1 MRRRFLHL
9 ALCVLGA
16 AAGVASGI
24 SAAHA
29 NELLLRVGDTV
40 VPRGTII
47 YGDAVAIAGTLD
59 IAGTVTGNAVGAGG
73 SVHVSG
79 HVGGDVRAAGG
90 NVILDSTAVVGGTV
104 QSAGGSVRI
113 ARGAVIRR
121 APPGPSAPPLWFPAP
136 TPTAPFPSPAPWPYP
151 GPPVW
156 MPPAVVAIIAMWKLL
171 AGVLILITLFSFI
184 GMTWLTAAMF
194 PGVTAAVA
202 RALEQSPAAAGIA
215 GALVWVLVGPIAVAL
230 ALSVAGILLVVLL
243 VAALLIAIQL
253 GISAVAVLVGHR
265 VRPGRLAFEALVGSV
280 LLAIAFAVPHLGW
293 LAGFA
298 AAAWGTGGVV
308 VAITERH
315 RGPGPVPPTPSSPSA
330 SPPPTPV

>member
-1 MRRRFLHL
+1 M

-16 AAGVASGI
+16 AAGGVFGV
-24 SAAHA
+24 SAAQA
-29 NELLLRVGDTV
+29 NELLLRVGDSV
-40 VPRGTII
+40 VSRGTII
-47 YGDAVAIAGTLD
+47 YGDAVAIGGTLD
-59 IAGTVTGNAVGAGG
+59 IAGTVTGNAIGAGG

-90 NVILDSTAVVGGTV
+90 NVILDSTAVVDGTV
-104 QSAGGSVRI
+104 QSAGGSVRV
-113 ARGAVIRR
+113 APGAVIRKV
-121 APPGPSAPPLWFPAP
+121 PPGSSAPPLWFPTP
-136 TPTAPFPSPAPWPYP
+136 TPTVPVPSPAPWPFP

-156 MPPAVVAIIAMWKLL
+156 MPPAVLTIIAMWKLL
-171 AGVLILITLFSFI
+171 AGVLILVTLFSFI

-194 PGVTAAVA
+194 PGVTAAIA
-202 RALEQSPAAAGIA
+202 RALERNPGAAGIA
-215 GALVWVLVGPIAVAL
+215 GVLVWLLIGPIAVAL

-243 VAALLIAIQL
+243 IAALLIAIQL

-280 LLAIAFAVPHLGW
+280 FLAIAFAVPHLGW

-308 VAITERH
+308 VAIAERH

-330 SPPPTPV
+330 SPPPSPV